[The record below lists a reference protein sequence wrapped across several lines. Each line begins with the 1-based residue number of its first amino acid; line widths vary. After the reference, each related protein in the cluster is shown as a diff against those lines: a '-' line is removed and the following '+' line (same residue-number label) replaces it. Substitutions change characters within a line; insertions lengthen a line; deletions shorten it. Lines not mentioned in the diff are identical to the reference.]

1 MEEWYEMKRR
11 VVIALKFRIFKNI
24 IKQGFQSMWRNRGM
38 GLASVTSISAV
49 LMILG
54 VVLILILSINNAVL
68 DTKLKFDEIEV
79 FLEDD
84 LSSEVLDSIEDSV
97 KGYPGVIS
105 IMFRSKEQALQ
116 IMKEDWADEGYLL
129 EGLEE
134 NPLPDS
140 YIIKVND
147 IVLADKLVNNV
158 KALDGIEEVKYYK
171 DVIDKLLI
179 FAGYIQFAGIAIIGI
194 LVFVSIFIIS
204 NTIKVAVSARRREI
218 NIMKYVGATNGYI
231 RGPFIMEG
239 LLFGVIGA
247 IIAIVVVYF
256 GYDYFFNSMNEKL
269 YAIFTFYLVDPKII
283 FADIAIIFGTIG
295 AGIGALGSMISLKR
309 FLNV

>member
-1 MEEWYEMKRR
+1 
-11 VVIALKFRIFKNI
+11 
-24 IKQGFQSMWRNRGM
+24 MWRNRGM

-54 VVLILILSINNAVL
+54 VVLILILSINNAVM

-84 LSSEVLDSIEDSV
+84 LSSEALDNIEDSV
-97 KGYPGVIS
+97 KNNPGVIS
-105 IMFRSKEQALQ
+105 IMFRSKEQALE
-116 IMKEDWADEGYLL
+116 IMKADWADESYLL

-179 FAGYIQFAGIAIIGI
+179 FAGYIQFAGIVIIGI
-194 LVFVSIFIIS
+194 LIFVSIFIIS
-204 NTIKVAVSARRREI
+204 NTIKVAVSSRRREI

-239 LLFGVIGA
+239 VLFGILGA
-247 IIAIVVVYF
+247 IISIAVVYF
-256 GYDYFFNSMNEKL
+256 GYDYFFKSMNEKL
-269 YAIFTFYLVDPKII
+269 YALFTFYLVDPKII
-283 FADIAIIFGTIG
+283 FMDIAIIFGTIG

>member
-1 MEEWYEMKRR
+1 
-11 VVIALKFRIFKNI
+11 
-24 IKQGFQSMWRNRGM
+24 MWRNRGM

-54 VVLILILSINNAVL
+54 VVLILILSINNAVM

-79 FLEDD
+79 FLQDD
-84 LSSEVLDSIEDSV
+84 LSSEALDNIEDSV
-97 KGYPGVIS
+97 KNNPGVIS
-105 IMFRSKEQALQ
+105 IMFRSKDQALE
-116 IMKEDWADEGYLL
+116 IMKADWADESYLL

-179 FAGYIQFAGIAIIGI
+179 FAGYIQFAGIVIIGI
-194 LVFVSIFIIS
+194 LIFVSIFIIS
-204 NTIKVAVSARRREI
+204 NTIKVAVSSRRREI

-239 LLFGVIGA
+239 VLFGILGA
-247 IIAIVVVYF
+247 IISIAVVYF
-256 GYDYFFNSMNEKL
+256 GYDYFFKSMNEKL
-269 YAIFTFYLVDPKII
+269 YALFTFYLVDPKII
-283 FADIAIIFGTIG
+283 FVDIAIIFGTIG